1 MRAHAGQENITFPFL
16 PFIFFENCLLSLN
29 MYLNTCGIFFVLICY
44 EISAYDPRSYSFV
57 MLRMC
62 EVYGCSPTSETQ
74 IHRVQDVKS
83 NSLAVD
89 SNASLQLLI
98 HWSLRAV
105 HVLPYVF

>member
-1 MRAHAGQENITFPFL
+1 
-16 PFIFFENCLLSLN
+16 
-29 MYLNTCGIFFVLICY
+29 
-44 EISAYDPRSYSFV
+44 

-62 EVYGCSPTSETQ
+62 EVYGCSPTLETQ

>member
-1 MRAHAGQENITFPFL
+1 MW
-16 PFIFFENCLLSLN
+16 
-29 MYLNTCGIFFVLICY
+29 YFFVLICY

-62 EVYGCSPTSETQ
+62 EVYGCSPTLETQ

-89 SNASLQLLI
+89 SNASLQLI